1 MLPSMGSQRIR
12 HDLASEQQQQRL
24 ATRLKKKSI
33 RRISKD
39 TGSPEINTKY

>member
-24 ATRLKKKSI
+24 ATRLKKKVLEEYQ
-33 RRISKD
+33 RTQGAQK
-39 TGSPEINTKY
+39 